1 MYSHTDDVR
10 AIIALAREVDA
21 PELLPS
27 AFYDLSRYAPS
38 QLAADHT
45 DRSTGHVHRLSDN
58 DLFRAFRGKE
68 QAARYFA
75 TFIVKELEGRTPS
88 EFCHNRH
95 ELQPARK
102 RRCQMAFEAV
112 TYALIRDVNGLVM
125 NRNSDPLFAIAD
137 SLLMQTREDAP
148 GTDNRA
154 AIRACEA
161 CRMDFGVI
169 VDAVRH
175 EFWNKLPEWFDLDVP
190 NWI

>member
-1 MYSHTDDVR
+1 V
-10 AIIALAREVDA
+10 IALAREVDA

-38 QLAADHT
+38 QIAADHT
-45 DRSTGHVHRLSDN
+45 DPSTGQVYRLSNN

-68 QAARYFA
+68 QAARYFS

-95 ELQPARK
+95 ELQPSRK
-102 RRCQMAFEAV
+102 RRCQMAYEAV
-112 TYALIRDVNGLVM
+112 TYSLIRDVNGLVM
-125 NRNSDPLFAIAD
+125 NRKSDPLFAIAD
-137 SLLMQTREDAP
+137 SLLMQTREDTP
-148 GTDNRA
+148 GADNRA
-154 AIRACEA
+154 AIRACET

-169 VDAVRH
+169 VDAVRN
-175 EFWNKLPEWFDLDVP
+175 EFWNKLPEWFDLEVP